1 MFIELCQEVLNNLCA
16 TLVDFLEKQTYNEH
30 MESMIYEGWSE
41 RIRAFR
47 MPAYSLL
54 PDMGLYLE
62 QTAQYVNH
70 CLKPLGCVEIT
81 GSMIRNYVKMGLV
94 SNPVRKQYFA
104 EHIAH
109 IMCIALMKHAV
120 PLEHI
125 GTLFAMQRKVYTD
138 AVAYDYFCTELKNVL
153 DCRFGLKEELENVG
167 VTRSLEKE
175 MLRSVITAVSHII
188 YVNACL
194 GEVEEKRESVD

>member
-1 MFIELCQEVLNNLCA
+1 MIH
-16 TLVDFLEKQTYNEH
+16 EK
-30 MESMIYEGWSE
+30 WSA
-41 RIRAFR
+41 RIGAFR
-47 MPAYSLL
+47 LPGYALL

-70 CLKPLGCVEIT
+70 CLAPLGCVEIT

-94 SNPVRKQYFA
+94 ANPVRKQYFA
-104 EHIAH
+104 DHIAH
-109 IMCIALMKHAV
+109 IMCIALMKHAATM
-120 PLEHI
+120 EQI
-125 GTLFAMQRKVYTD
+125 GALFRLQREVYTD

-153 DCRFGLKEELENVG
+153 DCRFGLKEALDDVG

-188 YVNACL
+188 YLNACL
-194 GEVEEKRESVD
+194 SQITEEKEPVG